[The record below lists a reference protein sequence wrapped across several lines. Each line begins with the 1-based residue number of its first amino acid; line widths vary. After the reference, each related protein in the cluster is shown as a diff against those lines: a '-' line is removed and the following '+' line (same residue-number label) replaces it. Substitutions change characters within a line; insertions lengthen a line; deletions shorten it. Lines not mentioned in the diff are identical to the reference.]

1 MQELYAAASRAAEG
15 GGKRGSVQLEPGA
28 LNQIRMS
35 ELPFEV
41 PEEDAGL
48 LRRMSTA
55 VGAWKTRRFWRPLKT
70 WEKR

>member
-1 MQELYAAASRAAEG
+1 
-15 GGKRGSVQLEPGA
+15 
-28 LNQIRMS
+28 MS

-48 LRRMSTA
+48 LRAHEHSCRR
-55 VGAWKTRRFWRPLKT
+55 WKTRRFWRPLKT